1 MSAISAPAA
10 APRRP
15 SRPRTSPGRALLW
28 LVGALTVFYLIFPM
42 IITVP
47 ISFNPIQRV
56 QFPPSGISLRW
67 YQEFFAVGE
76 GMGTRWLPATAL
88 SLQVAFATA
97 VLSTVLGT
105 LAAVPIARTRFR
117 GKSLA
122 QAFLLMPLVVPVIV
136 LAVGIF
142 LLYIPF
148 GLLGSPLGIVLGHTV
163 IAAPYVMIIVAATLK
178 GMDEQ
183 LEWAALSLGA
193 SRLRTLWSVTIP
205 LARPGIIAGAL
216 FAFVTSFDELLIALF
231 VSGTR
236 AVTLPR
242 LLWDFLRTEASPVI
256 AVVSVLLMLGSIAFI
271 ATIALLRRQR
281 D

>member
-15 SRPRTSPGRALLW
+15 WRPRTSPGRALLW
-28 LVGALTVFYLIFPM
+28 LLGALTVFYLIFPM

>member
-1 MSAISAPAA
+1 MGHPV
-10 APRRP
+10 RRLP
-15 SRPRTSPGRALLW
+15 LVRASPGRALLM
-28 LVGALTVFYLIFPM
+28 LVGALTVFYLVFPM

-56 QFPPSGISLRW
+56 QFPPTGISLRW

-76 GMGTRWLPATAL
+76 GMGTRWLPAAVL
-88 SLQVAFATA
+88 SLQVAIGTSILA
-97 VLSTVLGT
+97 TVLGT
-105 LAAVPIARTRFR
+105 LAAVPLARTRFR
-117 GKSLA
+117 GKGVV
-122 QAFLLMPLVVPVIV
+122 QTFLLLPLVIPVIV

-142 LLYIPF
+142 LLYVPLR
-148 GLLGSPLGIVLGHTV
+148 LLGSPIGIILGHTV

-178 GMDEQ
+178 GIDEQ
-183 LEWAALSLGA
+183 LEWASMSLGA
-193 SRLRTLWSVTIP
+193 SRMRTLWSVTFP

-256 AVVSVLLMLGSIAFI
+256 AVVSVLLMAGSICFI
-271 ATIALLRRQR
+271 AALAILRRQR
-281 D
+281 E